1 VGSKRSD
8 GDEAMTDGPA
18 ILELLTWIADRRRTY
33 AETMESWG
41 SNCPRHPAWDDAVS
55 GGLVQVVRSDGGAE
69 VTLTERGRAI
79 VFGRGVATSY

>member
-1 VGSKRSD
+1 MTPV
-8 GDEAMTDGPA
+8 TDGPA

-55 GGLVQVVRSDGGAE
+55 GGLVQVVRSE
-69 VTLTERGRAI
+69 VTLTERGRA
-79 VFGRGVATSY
+79 VLFERGVATS